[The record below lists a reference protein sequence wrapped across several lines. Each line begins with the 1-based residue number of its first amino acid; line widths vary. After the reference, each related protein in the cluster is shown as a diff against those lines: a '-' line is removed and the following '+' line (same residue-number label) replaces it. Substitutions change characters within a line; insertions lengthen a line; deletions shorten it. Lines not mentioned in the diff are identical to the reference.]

1 MITWIKKEVSH
12 LSTIHI
18 LVYFKKI
25 PLLNKLLM
33 PGSGLERLLGK
44 VSNPFRNKIRQLIGG
59 IYFETNIY
67 GTKIKMID
75 YRTYDYYSLFSRGKI
90 HEPALT
96 LQLKTLFEKTNSPT
110 FVDIGAHYGYFTI
123 YAGKLIGSSGQVISI
138 EPHIKFYGCLL
149 KNIEIN
155 GLKEI
160 VRTFNLA
167 LSDKEG
173 KANMKGWDERVL
185 HEAENGNIQV
195 ITFDQLC
202 ENEGIRPDIIKID
215 VHGAEGKVL
224 DGMTDTL
231 KNKVSHL
238 FCELHKNML
247 GYTNSKIIQ
256 ILENAGLAV
265 FEFKKHR
272 EVSGGELVPISSEFL
287 SNYEDRML
295 YARRK

>member
-1 MITWIKKEVSH
+1 
-12 LSTIHI
+12 
-18 LVYFKKI
+18 
-25 PLLNKLLM
+25 M
-33 PGSGLERLLGK
+33 PASGLERILGK
-44 VSNPFRNKIRQLIGG
+44 VSIPLRNKIRELIGG

-75 YRTYDYYSLFSRGKI
+75 YRTYDYYSLFSQGKI

-96 LQLKTLFEKTNSPT
+96 LQLKTLFETTDSPT

-123 YAGKLIGSSGQVISI
+123 YAGNLIGSSGRVISI

-149 KNIEIN
+149 KNIEMN
-155 GLKEI
+155 DLKEI

-173 KANMKGWDERVL
+173 KATMEGWDERVL
-185 HEAENGNIQV
+185 HEAENGIIQV

-202 ENEGIRPDIIKID
+202 QRENIWPDIIKID

-224 DGMTDTL
+224 DGMPDIL

-238 FCELHKNML
+238 FCELHKNMM

-256 ILENAGLAV
+256 ILENAGLEV

-272 EVSGGELVPISSEFL
+272 EVSGGELVPICIDFL